1 MEAGLPDPSEP
12 LGPCRAGLGVRPAS
26 AHADQQTGPCPV
38 QGVGRWAGLHGQP
51 VVAQLGAPHGLCPLT
66 PWHPLPRTQRA
77 ALFVWFPGQ
86 QVHPER
92 RREGPAGWAGQGVAH
107 CPGEAL
113 LCGPQWA

>member
-77 ALFVWFPGQ
+77 ALSVWFPAPGAQ
-86 QVHPER
+86 
-92 RREGPAGWAGQGVAH
+92 AGGASGMGGAGSGSL
-107 CPGEAL
+107 PG
-113 LCGPQWA
+113 

>member
-51 VVAQLGAPHGLCPLT
+51 VVSQLGAPHGLCPLT
-66 PWHPLPRTQRA
+66 PRHPLPRTQRA

-86 QVHPER
+86 QDASGAQTGGAR
-92 RREGPAGWAGQGVAH
+92 GMGGAGSGSL
-107 CPGEAL
+107 PR
-113 LCGPQWA
+113 